1 MNDIQEVEMSTNE
14 IHYNEEY
21 GNYDVAQTNSIEHV
35 KINVTTPEIPLVS
48 TTSKSDQ
55 TFNKKFY
62 HKLQLLKRYR

>member
-1 MNDIQEVEMSTNE
+1 MNDIQEVDEMSTNE
-14 IHYNEEY
+14 IHFNEDY

-48 TTSKSDQ
+48 TTSKSDH
-55 TFNKKFY
+55 